1 MSFVGHTITHSP
13 LASPSGLRYAMASA
27 FPFNY
32 PSTDVASTPAYSAKK
47 ITGTPLASPGPKANN
62 RQTPKLPDAF
72 NQHHS
77 IIALRE
83 SNASGRPR
91 RSSFAVS
98 AIRAPDSPF
107 TGPGS
112 PSQPHQ
118 QKKPRRLSFAELP
131 TIARD
136 PQALPAGR
144 GVVGLGFVATAEGPT
159 RPNIT
164 KSRRDSILE
173 RVPTPYPK
181 DEEAES
187 YFDVKFGASEEKV

>member
-1 MSFVGHTITHSP
+1 
-13 LASPSGLRYAMASA
+13 MASA

-32 PSTDVASTPAYSAKK
+32 PSTDIAAAAAAAPVHGAAKMP
-47 ITGTPLASPGPKANN
+47 GSPLASPGPKAG
-62 RQTPKLPDAF
+62 RKTPKLLDAIT
-72 NQHHS
+72 QHHN
-77 IIALRE
+77 IVALRE
-83 SNASGRPR
+83 ASLGGRPR

-107 TGPGS
+107 TGPAT
-112 PSQPHQ
+112 PSGQPHQ

-131 TIARD
+131 VIARE
-136 PQALPAGR
+136 PQPLQAG
-144 GVVGLGFVATAEGPT
+144 GGMVGLGFIASGEGQT
-159 RPNIT
+159 RPSIT

-187 YFDVKFGASEEKV
+187 YFDIKVRASEGKK